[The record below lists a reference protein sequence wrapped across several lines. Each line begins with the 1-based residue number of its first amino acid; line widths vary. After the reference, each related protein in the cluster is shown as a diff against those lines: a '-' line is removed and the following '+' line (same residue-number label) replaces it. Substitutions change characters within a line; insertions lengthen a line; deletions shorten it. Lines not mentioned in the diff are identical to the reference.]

1 MYSIIGWQTRGRDKF
16 KWAVSWE
23 LMLRPLCPLI
33 KAERIAHFN
42 GLGMDIKLEL
52 ATANESVR
60 ATAADVTSDLV
71 A

>member
-1 MYSIIGWQTRGRDKF
+1 MK
-16 KWAVSWE
+16 
-23 LMLRPLCPLI
+23 LCPLCPLM
-33 KAERIAHFN
+33 KAERIADFN
-42 GLGMDIKLEL
+42 GLGIVIKLEL